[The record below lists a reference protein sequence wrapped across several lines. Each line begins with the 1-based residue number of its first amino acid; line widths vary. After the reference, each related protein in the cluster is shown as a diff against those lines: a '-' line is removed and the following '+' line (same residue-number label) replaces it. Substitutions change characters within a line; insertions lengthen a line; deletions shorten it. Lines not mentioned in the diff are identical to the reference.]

1 MKGLNI
7 LYVAAWRIF
16 TNLGV
21 AFRLSAAWLAIIG
34 VLGAISISLSGSSFI
49 YIALA
54 VSFIAAIYIGSII
67 AIGWHRF
74 CLLGEEPKSW
84 LYMPPTERTTSY
96 ILTSIKLILIAIIV
110 AVVVFG
116 VIFAILSIFS
126 FLLISAYGAIFAAIL
141 PFIIQ
146 VVIGAYLAGIALI
159 LPASALKRP
168 LTLKQAHASTMANFG
183 TLLVLSIGYT
193 VLSILYSVLLNVFG
207 FVNTPGPLDLSWIVF
222 LIFVVFTAWFSF
234 IFGIGY
240 ISELYGTLVLDEEAP
255 VQAEPTL

>member
-34 VLGAISISLSGSSFI
+34 VLGVISIGLSGSSFI

-54 VSFIAAIYIGSII
+54 VLFIAAIY
-67 AIGWHRF
+67 IGWHRF

-207 FVNTPGPLDLSWIVF
+207 LVNTPGPLDLSWIVF